1 MALVNTITNTG
12 IAADLRMTAMI
23 SNELH
28 LKLRDVSS
36 LRNTPWVTYA
46 GSVNGSGSSAVRYR
60 IVGLDGYDSFAASVA
75 EDTDIEG
82 LGTALT
88 KSHVDITAARQYLLY
103 SITDLAVMT
112 GRPQGGDL
120 DPYRIALS
128 MLGSYEARWAE
139 LHADAASG
147 ATNFKGSNA
156 DDFSVDLFMSG
167 LFELEKAASGRG
179 AVGPYLACLHPS
191 ALVSL
196 QDSLRNEVSNLIV
209 ESPEAGDVMKISRFD
224 SGRIGSLLGCEVYRS
239 SYINDNGGARENFMC
254 GVGSIAY
261 VDGVPTTLAGSAE
274 YMVMDKVLIEM
285 DRHPTQN
292 VTAIVGSCFL
302 GLSIVDQDRIVML
315 KSKA

>member
-1 MALVNTITNTG
+1 MALTNIITNTG
-12 IAADLRMTAMI
+12 ITPDLRMTATI

-28 LKLRDVSS
+28 LKLRDVAS

-60 IVGLDGYDSFAASVA
+60 IVGLDGYDSFAASAA

-82 LGTALT
+82 SGTALT
-88 KSHVDITAARQYLLY
+88 KSHVDITAARQFLLY

-112 GRPQGGDL
+112 GTQGDL
-120 DPYRIALS
+120 DPYRIAFS
-128 MLGSYEARWAE
+128 MMGSYEARFAE
-139 LHADAASG
+139 LHADAASA
-147 ATNFKGSNA
+147 ATNFKGSA
-156 DDFSVDLFMSG
+156 AEDFSVDLFMTG
-167 LFELEKAASGRG
+167 LFELEKSASGRG

-209 ESPEAGDVMKISRFD
+209 ESPEAGEVMKINRFD
-224 SGRIGSLLGCEVYRS
+224 SGRVGSLLGCDIYRS
-239 SYINDNGGARENFMC
+239 SYINSNGGARENFMC
-254 GVGSIAY
+254 GVDAIAY
-261 VDGVPTTLAGSAE
+261 VDGTPTTLAGSAE
-274 YMVMDKVLIEM
+274 FMVMDKVLIEM

-302 GLSIVDQDRIVML
+302 GVSIVDNDRIVML

>member
-12 IAADLRMTAMI
+12 ITPDLRMTATI

-28 LKLRDVSS
+28 LKLRDVAS

-82 LGTALT
+82 SGTALT
-88 KSHVDITAARQYLLY
+88 KAHVDITAARQFLLY

-112 GRPQGGDL
+112 GTQGDL
-120 DPYRIALS
+120 DPYRIAFS
-128 MLGSYEARWAE
+128 MMGSYEARFAE
-139 LHADAASG
+139 LHADAASA
-147 ATNFKGSNA
+147 ATNQKGSAA
-156 DDFSVDLFMSG
+156 DDFSVDLFMTG

-209 ESPEAGDVMKISRFD
+209 ESPEAGEVMKINRFD
-224 SGRIGSLLGCEVYRS
+224 SGRVGSLLGCDIYRS
-239 SYINDNGGARENFMC
+239 SYINSNGGARENFMC
-254 GVGSIAY
+254 GVDSIAY
-261 VDGVPTTLAGSAE
+261 VDGTPTTLAGSAE
-274 YMVMDKVLIEM
+274 FMVMDKVLIEM

-302 GLSIVDQDRIVML
+302 GVSIVDNDRIVML

>member
-1 MALVNTITNTG
+1 MALTNIITNTG
-12 IAADLRMTAMI
+12 ITPDLRMTATI

-28 LKLRDVSS
+28 LKLRDVAS

-82 LGTALT
+82 SGTALT

-112 GRPQGGDL
+112 GTQGDL
-120 DPYRIALS
+120 DPYRIAFS
-128 MLGSYEARWAE
+128 MLGSYEARFAE
-139 LHADAASG
+139 LHADAASA
-147 ATNFKGSNA
+147 ATNFKGSAA
-156 DDFSVDLFMSG
+156 DDFSVDLFMTG

-209 ESPEAGDVMKISRFD
+209 ESPEAGEVMKINRFD
-224 SGRIGSLLGCEVYRS
+224 SGRVGSLLGCDIYRS
-239 SYINDNGGARENFMC
+239 SYINSNGGARENFMC
-254 GVGSIAY
+254 GVDAIAY
-261 VDGVPTTLAGSAE
+261 VDGTPTTLAGSAE
-274 YMVMDKVLIEM
+274 FMVMDKVLIEM

-302 GLSIVDQDRIVML
+302 GVSIVDNDRIVML

>member
-1 MALVNTITNTG
+1 MALTNIITNTG
-12 IAADLRMTAMI
+12 ITPDLRMTATI

-28 LKLRDVSS
+28 LKLRDVAS

-82 LGTALT
+82 SGTALT

-112 GRPQGGDL
+112 GTQGDL
-120 DPYRIALS
+120 DPYRIAFS
-128 MLGSYEARWAE
+128 MLGSYEARFAE
-139 LHADAASG
+139 LHADAASA
-147 ATNFKGSNA
+147 ATNFKGSAA
-156 DDFSVDLFMSG
+156 DDFSVDLFMTG

-224 SGRIGSLLGCEVYRS
+224 SGRIGTLLGCDIYRS
-239 SYINDNGGARENFMC
+239 SYINSNGGARENFMC
-254 GVGSIAY
+254 GVDAIAY
-261 VDGVPTTLAGSAE
+261 VDGTPTTLAGSAE
-274 YMVMDKVLIEM
+274 FMVMDKVLIEM

-302 GLSIVDQDRIVML
+302 GVSIVDNDRIVML